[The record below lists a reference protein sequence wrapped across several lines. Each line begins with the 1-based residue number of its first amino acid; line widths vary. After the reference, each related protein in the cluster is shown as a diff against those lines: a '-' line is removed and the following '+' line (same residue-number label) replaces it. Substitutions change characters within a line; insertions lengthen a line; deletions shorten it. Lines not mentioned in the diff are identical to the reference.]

1 MALTTA
7 PVELIT
13 LDDGVTITVDDNSDT
28 LTLVSTDADASV
40 GPVLTLNRNSA
51 SPADSDVIAAIDF
64 DGRNDA
70 AQAVQYAQIIGQI
83 FDVSDGTEDAALYLQ
98 TIVAGTTR
106 ERLSLKPTE
115 SVLNEASVDLD
126 FRVESDGNT
135 HMLFVDAG
143 NNRVGVGTLPTDG
156 TLHVLTASAGTVSA
170 STQADDIVIENSAE
184 GGMTIIT
191 PDDQSARIRFTS
203 PSTNT
208 DVGGASIFYR
218 QNINKMNIGTEVAG
232 GILALHSGAAS
243 ETMRLDAN
251 GHVTMPNQSAFS
263 ANKVDSN
270 TGISINTDQTIV
282 FNNEIFDQNS
292 DFNTTNYTFTA
303 PVTGKYQLSGY
314 IRIDNFDESA
324 DYYIL
329 AIQTSN
335 RPYYQIFDFDGL
347 GSDPAYLSMQIAV
360 LADMD
365 ANDTAYVRVHQAGG
379 AAQAS
384 YNVGAGSNGFQGYL
398 VA

>member
-13 LDDGVTITVDDNSDT
+13 LDDGVTITVDDNST
-28 LTLVSTDADASV
+28 ALNIISTDADASV
-40 GPVLTLNRNSA
+40 GPVVDLYHNSS
-51 SPADSDVIAAIDF
+51 SPADDDYLARLRFIA
-64 DGRNDA
+64 RNDNS
-70 AQAVQYAQIIGQI
+70 QDFTAVDFLGRSI
-83 FDVSDGTEDAALYLQ
+83 DVSDGTEDAALFINVMTGGAAYN
-98 TIVAGTTR
+98 
-106 ERLSLKPTE
+106 RLNIIPTE
-115 SVLNEASVDLD
+115 LNLNDESQNVD
-126 FRVESDGNT
+126 FRVESNGNT

-143 NNRVGVGTLPTDG
+143 DNRVGVGTLPTDG